1 MDYEKMTLMEIA
13 QGYRLDP
20 NENVYLCNHCGETF
34 PMEPSLSMEEQPYA
48 AEREANMH
56 MLLEHG
62 GSFAM
67 LLHSDMKYNTLTD
80 VQKELFQLFFEGKKD
95 GDIAQQLG
103 ISASTVR
110 HQRFT
115 FRERAKQAKFYL
127 AVYEQA
133 LGKAALGEQAL
144 APLHNTA
151 AMVDDR
157 YVTTEKEKAK
167 ILEVFFE
174 SNKPLK
180 LREFSPKAKKKV
192 IILARIA
199 EEFTF
204 GQIYT
209 EKEIKAILKS
219 IYPDHAVLR
228 RSLVDYGF
236 LGRTKDGRE
245 YWLK

>member
-1 MDYEKMTLMEIA
+1 MDYGKMTLVEIA
-13 QGYRLDP
+13 QGYHLEP
-20 NENVYLCNHCGETF
+20 NDNAYVCNHCGETF
-34 PMEPSLSMEEQPYA
+34 PMDSSFSAEEQPYA
-48 AEREANMH
+48 AEHEAKMH
-56 MLLEHG
+56 MQIEHS

-67 LLHSDMKYNTLTD
+67 LLHSNTKYNTLTE
-80 VQKELFQLFFEGKKD
+80 VQKELFWLFFEGKKD
-95 GDIAQQLG
+95 GEIAQQLG

-133 LGKAALGEQAL
+133 LGKAAPADQAL

-151 AMVDDR
+151 TMVDDR

-167 ILEVFFE
+167 ILEAFLE
-174 SNKPLK
+174 SNQPLK
-180 LREFSPKAKKKV
+180 LKEFSPKAKKKV

-204 GQIYT
+204 GKIYT
-209 EKEIKAILKS
+209 EKEIKTILKS
-219 IYPDHAVLR
+219 IYPDHATLR

-236 LGRTKDGRE
+236 LGRTKDGKE